1 MDKIILEERNGRPQL
16 PKGKFP
22 TLLKR
27 VEQALN
33 CKVDD
38 AYLRNWC
45 LKVMYRSKRSKRLTD
60 GTTKYDKL
68 TEEHLQR
75 TAELKAEF
83 PKDHWPAILRKLRER
98 KILPKDFRMS
108 FGTLRKIFAGR
119 YTHNKKH
126 GAWSKEEETSL
137 MKQFHELST
146 SVSNIKIRGRSYDQT
161 RNKIFTII
169 RALAVATKDR
179 SLPLLILDAL
189 QNGIDR
195 YGNPMSRDEWM
206 EHFVEL
212 NPDLQHHRM
221 LFAHTNTQ
229 LVRDGRVVHNSDA
242 TFSIGE
248 PTPRAIYP
256 PYRRKPRLPL
266 LKKLRPDQVEH
277 LEREIVRC
285 KQVKKKQ

>member
-83 PKDHWPAILRKLRER
+83 PKDHWPAILRKFARTENSSKRLQDVFWDST
-98 KILPKDFRMS
+98 KNFR
-108 FGTLRKIFAGR
+108 
-119 YTHNKKH
+119 
-126 GAWSKEEETSL
+126 W
-137 MKQFHELST
+137 
-146 SVSNIKIRGRSYDQT
+146 
-161 RNKIFTII
+161 
-169 RALAVATKDR
+169 
-179 SLPLLILDAL
+179 
-189 QNGIDR
+189 
-195 YGNPMSRDEWM
+195 
-206 EHFVEL
+206 
-212 NPDLQHHRM
+212 
-221 LFAHTNTQ
+221 
-229 LVRDGRVVHNSDA
+229 
-242 TFSIGE
+242 
-248 PTPRAIYP
+248 
-256 PYRRKPRLPL
+256 
-266 LKKLRPDQVEH
+266 
-277 LEREIVRC
+277 
-285 KQVKKKQ
+285 